1 VTEAELVER
10 FAPTWPVY
18 FHDPTRASAQPARVG
33 VGASVG
39 TNRSLADHFERETLV
54 RRLPEV
60 RAPALFVHGES
71 DPLPPESSTVTAAL
85 IPRALVETIP
95 ECGPLPWLEQPTAFR
110 AAVERL
116 LGRVRE

>member
-54 RRLPEV
+54 RRLP
-60 RAPALFVHGES
+60 
-71 DPLPPESSTVTAAL
+71 
-85 IPRALVETIP
+85 
-95 ECGPLPWLEQPTAFR
+95 
-110 AAVERL
+110 
-116 LGRVRE
+116 